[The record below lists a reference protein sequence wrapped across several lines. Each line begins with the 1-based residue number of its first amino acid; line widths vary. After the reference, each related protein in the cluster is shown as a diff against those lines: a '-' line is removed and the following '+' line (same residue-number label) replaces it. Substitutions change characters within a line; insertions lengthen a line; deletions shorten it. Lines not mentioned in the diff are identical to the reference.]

1 MVNPEVYQHVA
12 GLFKERYGRPHTAA
26 AYAPGRVEVLGNHT
40 DYNEGYVLSAA
51 INFGT
56 FFLAAPNPG
65 PECRLIA
72 GDILEKIDFDIR
84 DVKPSPT
91 MRWANYVMGVVAGI
105 KKECKLTH
113 GFDGIFLGNIP
124 IGSGLSSS
132 AALTLS
138 TGLSLTTL
146 YGITLDKM
154 KLARIAQAAEHEF
167 TGAKCGLM
175 DQFSSLYGRKN
186 QLVMSDFRTFSVE
199 NIPLGEDVCFL
210 MCNTNVKH
218 SLVECE
224 YNERREKC
232 ENAAQWFRQILRR
245 PVKALRDVVWHEFE
259 QHKHNMDPATAKRV
273 AHVIGENRRV
283 LEGRELLT
291 HGNVEKFGR
300 LMFESHD
307 SSRHHFENSSKE
319 LDFIV
324 DTAQQVP
331 GVLGA
336 RLSGGGFG
344 GSAVILVHPG
354 DVEAIRQTLTSA
366 YQNHFGHPCDIQVII
381 PSDGATPVQA

>member
-1 MVNPEVYQHVA
+1 MVNPEIYEQAA
-12 GLFKERYGRPHTAA
+12 GLFKARHGRPHTAA

-40 DYNEGYVLSAA
+40 DYNDGYVLSAA

-72 GDILEKIDFDIR
+72 GDVLEEIHFDIR

-91 MRWANYVMGVVAGI
+91 LRWANYVMGVVAGI
-105 KKECKLTH
+105 KKEQELPR
-113 GFDGIFLGNIP
+113 GFDGLFLGNIP

-132 AALTLS
+132 AALTIS
-138 TGLSLTTL
+138 TGLALTGL
-146 YGITLDKM
+146 YGITLEKM

-186 QLVMSDFRTFSVE
+186 QLVMSDFRTFAVE
-199 NIPLGEDVCFL
+199 NIPLGDDVCFL

-232 ENAAQWFRQILRR
+232 ESAAQWFRQILQR

-259 QHKHNMDPATAKRV
+259 EHKHNMEPVTAKRV

-283 LEGRELLT
+283 LEGRELLSR
-291 HGNVEKFGR
+291 GDVEGFGR
-300 LMFESHD
+300 LMFESHH

-324 DTAQQVP
+324 DTALKTP

-344 GSAVILVHPG
+344 GSAVILVHPR
-354 DVEAIRQTLTSA
+354 DVAAIRQTLTGA
-366 YQNHFGHPCDIQVII
+366 YQKHLGHACDIQVIT
-381 PSDGATPVQA
+381 PSDGAAPVPA